1 VLVTE
6 EYTDE
11 RRGSATS
18 DVAGYL
24 KGTSVLTMQNRV
36 NLNNLTTIR
45 SLRAG
50 TLTARALET
59 LRAAVQGVTL
69 NRAMA
74 PIFSAGQAPGG
85 SPDLATLID
94 HDLPL
99 MRRGVERC

>member
-1 VLVTE
+1 
-6 EYTDE
+6 
-11 RRGSATS
+11 
-18 DVAGYL
+18 
-24 KGTSVLTMQNRV
+24 
-36 NLNNLTTIR
+36 
-45 SLRAG
+45 
-50 TLTARALET
+50 LET

-74 PIFSAGQAPGG
+74 PIFSAGQTPGG

>member
-1 VLVTE
+1 M
-6 EYTDE
+6 
-11 RRGSATS
+11 
-18 DVAGYL
+18 
-24 KGTSVLTMQNRV
+24 LTLQNRV

-59 LRAAVQGVTL
+59 LRAAVHGVAL

-74 PIFSAGQAPGG
+74 PIFSAGQAPGE
-85 SPDLATLID
+85 SPDVATLID